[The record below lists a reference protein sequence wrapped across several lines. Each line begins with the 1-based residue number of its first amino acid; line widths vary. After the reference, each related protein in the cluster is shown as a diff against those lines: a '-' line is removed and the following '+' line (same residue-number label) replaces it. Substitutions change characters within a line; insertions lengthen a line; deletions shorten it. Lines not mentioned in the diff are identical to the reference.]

1 MRIKFYII
9 YMTTTNINFKT
20 DILLKKQAEALFN
33 DLGMNMTTA
42 LNIFLRQAVR
52 ENRIPFEITRDVP
65 AVSGMDSIWEEIV
78 P

>member
-9 YMTTTNINFKT
+9 YMITTNINFKT